1 MSIHTITLELPFGFV
16 PDPVLHTATPEQR
29 AIVLMTGCVA
39 LKALL
44 NKTDL
49 LSNEEA
55 YKKATAEQ
63 TARWLA
69 EKSHLLKKASQ
80 ENKQLE
86 NEKSVEVNQ
95 LKDELRTLKNQMKQK
110 EADLTKEETLRA
122 KAEKEATTLRE
133 SESDTIIRERDR
145 TRVQVESEKS
155 KEIEQLKKDLEK
167 AKEVADNAASKL
179 RQVEKKAAAD
189 ALQALEDKTTAV
201 NSEVDKVR
209 KELNEE
215 LNKERDNNFNSAIRA
230 NKSVYIGKDNEDAF
244 AELLNKSFGSDPTY
258 RKLPKTTEAGDHII
272 EWKGMKLM
280 FENKKVQTTV
290 QKTEVDKAVRDFVKN
305 PDCDVLVF
313 VSEDSHIVNRKRH
326 FDITY
331 EDGRPTGHLD
341 RRILS

>member
-86 NEKSVEVNQ
+86 NDKSVEVNQ

-155 KEIEQLKKDLEK
+155 K
-167 AKEVADNAASKL
+167 
-179 RQVEKKAAAD
+179 
-189 ALQALEDKTTAV
+189 
-201 NSEVDKVR
+201 
-209 KELNEE
+209 
-215 LNKERDNNFNSAIRA
+215 
-230 NKSVYIGKDNEDAF
+230 
-244 AELLNKSFGSDPTY
+244 
-258 RKLPKTTEAGDHII
+258 
-272 EWKGMKLM
+272 
-280 FENKKVQTTV
+280 
-290 QKTEVDKAVRDFVKN
+290 
-305 PDCDVLVF
+305 
-313 VSEDSHIVNRKRH
+313 
-326 FDITY
+326 
-331 EDGRPTGHLD
+331 
-341 RRILS
+341 